1 LSQSHE
7 FKDTAPDEMGHGHA
21 RSANLRL
28 WAWRVGFAVVFMVVG
43 GALALLGQKL
53 TSGPSHEM
61 SVQRFQDWRVVCA
74 PADDKGQGGGC
85 AMSAQIIREDGGT
98 LLSLS
103 INDTAPGSQMSVV
116 VPHGVLLDPGLGFSV
131 GDGALKVLPYETC
144 MPAGCLVLVGLDS
157 ETLKAMKASTSGQIV
172 VVPGNGSP
180 VTIPF
185 SLKGFA
191 EGFAALEEA
200 KDRRSSM
207 WSFLER

>member
-1 LSQSHE
+1 
-7 FKDTAPDEMGHGHA
+7 MGHVHDRHGH
-21 RSANLRL
+21 LRF
-28 WAWRVGFAVVFMVVG
+28 WVWNIGFAVLFMIAG
-43 GALALLGQKL
+43 GALTLVGERLL
-53 TSGPSHEM
+53 SSPSQEM

-74 PADDKGQGGGC
+74 PPDEKGQGGGC
-85 AMSAQIIREDGGT
+85 SLSSQVVRDEGGT
-98 LLSLS
+98 LLSLA

-157 ETLKAMKASTSGQIV
+157 ETLKAMKASQSGQVV

-180 VTIPF
+180 VTLPF

-200 KDRRSSM
+200 KARRDSM
-207 WSFLER
+207 WSFLSR